1 MTAVLGDL
9 LWAPTVPPATEAGTG
24 AGTNPLRETDA
35 LQEAQLLDLRW
46 HALSSTLGLL
56 FELRTAMQFDVGT
69 AAVLMVR
76 GARECAWDASPAQS
90 PLTAWNVVGS
100 EPSRAAGSFGMTLSF
115 YPRAGLRLAGES
127 AEFYVVDVPGLGDTP
142 PDYVEAASDISNLGQ
157 RLPSWASPFSPLWS
171 ASLHG

>member
-9 LWAPTVPPATEAGTG
+9 LWTPLVPRDAEAG
-24 AGTNPLRETDA
+24 AETNPLRETDA
-35 LQEAQLLDLRW
+35 LQEAQLLDVRW

-56 FELRTAMQFDVGT
+56 FELRTAMQFEEGA

-76 GARECAWDASPAQS
+76 GAREFAWDGSPAGF

-100 EPSRAAGSFGMTLSF
+100 EPSRTADSFGMKLSF
-115 YPRAGLRLAGES
+115 YPEARLRLTGKS

-142 PDYVEAASDISNLGQ
+142 PDYVDAADDTSNLGEE
-157 RLPSWASPFSPLWS
+157 LPTWASPFSLLRS